1 MTPRLKSSLLWLS
14 YEEHWFM
21 SLQMLK
27 SFLSIFK
34 TMQKLWKTMQGV
46 SIIHPGH
53 MSKHVEAMEYH
64 LVRNGWAGILQ
75 SSR

>member
-1 MTPRLKSSLLWLS
+1 
-14 YEEHWFM
+14 M
-21 SLQMLK
+21 SLQTLK

>member
-1 MTPRLKSSLLWLS
+1 
-14 YEEHWFM
+14 
-21 SLQMLK
+21 
-27 SFLSIFK
+27 
-34 TMQKLWKTMQGV
+34 MQKLWKTMQGA

-53 MSKHVEAMEYH
+53 MSKRVEAMEYH